1 MPLEATLTC
10 TNCGKIGHSVETYHN
25 RKREVPVVPIV
36 TIEYIKPIARTK
48 TQPIKLKKIPIRYP
62 CIISYN
68 IKHR

>member
-1 MPLEATLTC
+1 
-10 TNCGKIGHSVETYHN
+10 VETYHN